1 MVDGSTREVTSKWSL
16 VPSFP
21 PGHHC
26 CHGHLHTMTICSMFS
41 LSLFH
46 VHVLA
51 TMMDD
56 FPGQYNVVMGTSTHT
71 TAIIANGKQ
80 YQEFS
85 SESRTFCAD
94 KLISLI
100 FYRHCHTLSGK

>member
-26 CHGHLHTMTICSMFS
+26 CHGNIHYDHLSNVFTFTFS
-41 LSLFH
+41 YSCFGH
-46 VHVLA
+46 E
-51 TMMDD
+51 D
-56 FPGQYNVVMGTSTHT
+56 FPGHHNVVMGTSTHT
-71 TAIIANGKQ
+71 TAIIADGEQ
-80 YQEFS
+80 YQELA
-85 SESRTFCAD
+85 SETKTFCAD

-100 FYRHCHTLSGK
+100 FYRHSPTLSSK

>member
-1 MVDGSTREVTSKWSL
+1 MVLSTQLSSWSPL
-16 VPSFP
+16 LSWTLT
-21 PGHHC
+21 HYD
-26 CHGHLHTMTICSMFS
+26 HLFDVLFS
-41 LSLFH
+41 LFLSSYFGF
-46 VHVLA
+46 
-51 TMMDD
+51 DD
-56 FPGQYNVVMGTSTHT
+56 FPGHHNVVMGTSTHT

-100 FYRHCHTLSGK
+100 FYRHYPTLSGK